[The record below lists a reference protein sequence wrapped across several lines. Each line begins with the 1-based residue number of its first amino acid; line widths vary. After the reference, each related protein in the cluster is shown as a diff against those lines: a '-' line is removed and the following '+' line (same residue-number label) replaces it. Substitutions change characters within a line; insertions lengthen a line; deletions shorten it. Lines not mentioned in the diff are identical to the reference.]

1 MQMLSQS
8 YIADVGQSDS
18 STLNFHQLHIT
29 KLDLHT
35 HTHTHTHTCS
45 LQASVLASTPCL
57 KKLDTPAMSHN
68 SSKNRTLWIIFQVL
82 CYQVQVPEVRYKYQW
97 KKAYHEGPCLL

>member
-35 HTHTHTHTCS
+35 HTHTHTHT
-45 LQASVLASTPCL
+45 
-57 KKLDTPAMSHN
+57 PAHC
-68 SSKNRTLWIIFQVL
+68 RLVF
-82 CYQVQVPEVRYKYQW
+82 
-97 KKAYHEGPCLL
+97 